1 MEKLYYE
8 DQYKKDFTAEIIEV
22 IEKGNEFH
30 IVLDKTYFYPE
41 GGGQPSDTG
50 FIENLPIIMVYE
62 KEGTIYH
69 VSEKKPMKIHKVKCS
84 IDFEK
89 RFDNMQQHLG
99 QHILSYAFSSLFNGN
114 TVGFHLGKENCTI
127 DVDKILTA
135 EQIEEAEKLSN
146 EIIFDNI
153 VVEAFYPTK
162 SELKKLPIK
171 KSLPKTNEQIRLVK
185 IGDVDLNPCCG
196 THPKSTLEVQLIKVR
211 KFEKYKNSTRIEFL
225 CGKRA
230 VSYCFSREKFAS
242 KVCGT
247 LRCSED
253 EVLVKIENLT
263 QELNKLNAENR
274 QLKSEIADYE
284 IKTMIDNCESI
295 NNIKIVKSVYSDVD
309 LRYVNLVASK
319 LTAYEN
325 VIVLFAVK
333 NENTANLIF
342 MCSKS
347 LKAISMNLLLKD
359 AITLIDGKG
368 GGSDFSAQGGG
379 KNNNNLD
386 STLDYALM
394 KVKNQIS

>member
-8 DQYKKDFTAEIIEV
+8 DQYKKDFTAEITKV

-50 FIENLPIIMVYE
+50 LIENLPITMVYE
-62 KEGTIYH
+62 KDGVIYH

-99 QHILSYAFSSLFNGN
+99 QHILSSAFSSLFNGN
-114 TVGFHLGKENCTI
+114 TISFHLGKEHCTI
-127 DVDKILTA
+127 DVDKILNA
-135 EQIEEAEKLSN
+135 EHIEDAEKLSN

-153 VVEAFYPTK
+153 SVEVLYPSK

-171 KSLPKTNEQIRLVK
+171 KNMPKTNEQIRLIQ
-185 IGDVDLNPCCG
+185 IGDLDLTPCCG
-196 THPKSTLEVQLIKVR
+196 THPKSTVEVQLIKIR

-230 VSYCFSREKFAS
+230 VLYCFSREKFAS
-242 KVCGT
+242 RVCNT
-247 LRCSED
+247 LKCSES
-253 EVLVKIENLT
+253 EVLTKIENLT
-263 QELNKLNAENR
+263 QELNKVISENR
-274 QLKSEIADYE
+274 NLKSQVADYE
-284 IKTMIDNCESI
+284 IENMINNCEKI
-295 NNIKIVKSVYSDVD
+295 NGIGVIKSVYSDVD
-309 LRYVNLVASK
+309 LKYVNLLASK
-319 LTAYEN
+319 LTAFEN
-325 VIVLFAVK
+325 IIVLFAVK
-333 NENTANLIF
+333 NENTANLVF
-342 MCSKS
+342 MRSKA
-347 LKAISMNLLLKD
+347 LKAISMSSLLKD

-386 STLDYALM
+386 STLDYAFM
-394 KVKNQIS
+394 KVKNQLS

>member
-8 DQYKKDFTAEIIEV
+8 DQYKKEFTAEIIEV

-50 FIENLPIIMVYE
+50 FIENLPITMVYE
-62 KEGTIYH
+62 KEGTVYH

-99 QHILSYAFSSLFNGN
+99 QHILSSTFSSLFNGN
-114 TVGFHLGKENCTI
+114 TVGFHLGKEHCTI
-127 DVDKILTA
+127 DVAKILTS

-146 EIIFDNI
+146 EIIFDNM
-153 VVEAFYPTK
+153 VVEALYPTK

-171 KSLPKTNEQIRLVK
+171 KSLPKTNEQIRLIK

-211 KFEKYKNSTRIEFL
+211 KFEKYKNATRIEFL

-242 KVCGT
+242 KVCST

-263 QELNKLNAENR
+263 QDLNKLNAENR

-309 LRYVNLVASK
+309 LKYVNLVASK

-347 LKAISMNLLLKD
+347 LKAISMNSLLKD

-394 KVKNQIS
+394 KVKNQIN

>member
-8 DQYKKDFTAEIIEV
+8 DQYKKEFTAEIIEV

-50 FIENLPIIMVYE
+50 LVENLPITMVYE
-62 KEGTIYH
+62 KEGIIYH

-84 IDFEK
+84 IDWEK

-99 QHILSYAFSSLFNGN
+99 QHILSSAFSSLFNGN
-114 TVGFHLGKENCTI
+114 TVGFHLGKEHCTVDI
-127 DVDKILTA
+127 DKILDA
-135 EQIEEAEKLSN
+135 LQIEEAEKLSN
-146 EIIFDNI
+146 EIIHDNI
-153 VVEAFYPTK
+153 SVEVIYPSK

-171 KSLPKTNEQIRLVK
+171 NNLPKTNEQLRIVK
-185 IGDVDLNPCCG
+185 IGDIDLNPCCG
-196 THPKSTLEVQLIKVR
+196 THPGSTIEVQLIKIR

-230 VSYCFSREKFAS
+230 LDYCFSREKFAS
-242 KVCGT
+242 KVCSS
-247 LRCSED
+247 LKCSES

-263 QELNKLNAENR
+263 QELNKVTAENR
-274 QLKSEIADYE
+274 SLKSEIADYE
-284 IKTMIDNCESI
+284 IQNMINNCEKI
-295 NNIKIVKSVYSDVD
+295 NGISIVKSTYSDVD
-309 LRYVNLVASK
+309 LKYVNLLASK
-319 LTAYEN
+319 LTAFEN

-333 NENTANLIF
+333 NENNANLIF

-347 LKAISMNLLLKD
+347 LKVISMNSLLKD
-359 AITLIDGKG
+359 SITLIDGKG

-386 STLDYALM
+386 STLDYAFM
-394 KVKNQIS
+394 KIKNLIS